1 MVAAPVAR
9 QLLSV
14 AAAILIVQLSAA
26 SPTTGIAASS
36 TKSHGCSDVSGR
48 TARLNSMVLA
58 SEYVGG
64 SLMPYTRATVTI
76 DGVPGLH
83 QGTGPEFVGSTEQ
96 LTGDKAAGS
105 DAFPLLLN
113 LSGLRCLCTYS
124 SVGAFSNC
132 SDFSTPEPPWPAA
145 DNCQWHLTSGG
156 QLVETDISN
165 QNFTCLDR
173 ATTSVSNPDQ
183 FWPKVSSVNNDF
195 GFDNTLFIK
204 YSYSAVQY
212 FNGSRHL
219 AFLAD
224 AIINS
229 LWPVRISVLRQQSEG
244 ERGGSGGQGRVLIYR
259 KYFGWSG
266 HCLHECRA
274 VYRAGSSYRTVEQSC
289 TELVSAQTEAHTA
302 SECVWTFAVDC
313 KPVLV
318 RADNRSLACTNR
330 QNEEEESTD
339 LAGTSPAN
347 PTTST
352 AYMEPETSTASIE
365 ATAHWPD
372 DNVTDFVTPSPSS
385 DWSNE
390 TQSYITLRLFGGGT
404 ALSPNLQLLF
414 ISKILVAMLAVYEYN
429 LFIDFAFI

>member
-1 MVAAPVAR
+1 
-9 QLLSV
+9 
-14 AAAILIVQLSAA
+14 
-26 SPTTGIAASS
+26 
-36 TKSHGCSDVSGR
+36 
-48 TARLNSMVLA
+48 
-58 SEYVGG
+58 
-64 SLMPYTRATVTI
+64 MPYTRATVTI

-83 QGTGPEFVGSTEQ
+83 QASGPEFLGSTQQ
-96 LTGDKAAGS
+96 LTGDNATGS
-105 DAFPLLLN
+105 DVFPLLLN
-113 LSGLRCLCTYS
+113 LTGLRCLCTYS

-132 SDFSTPEPPWPAA
+132 SDLSTPEAPWPAA

-173 ATTSVSNPDQ
+173 TTTFVSNPDQ
-183 FWPKVSSVNNDF
+183 FWPKVSSINNDF

-204 YSYSAVQY
+204 YSYSVVH
-212 FNGSRHL
+212 RHL

-224 AIINS
+224 AVINS
-229 LWPVRISVLRQQSEG
+229 LWPVRISVLR

-274 VYRAGSSYRTVEQSC
+274 VYRTGSSYRTVEQSC

-330 QNEEEESTD
+330 QNEEDESTD
-339 LAGTSPAN
+339 LAETSPAN

-365 ATAHWPD
+365 SSAHWPD
-372 DNVTDFVTPSPSS
+372 DNVTDFVTSSPSS
-385 DWSNE
+385 DLSNE

-404 ALSPNLQLLF
+404 ALSPNLQILF
-414 ISKILVAMLAVYEYN
+414 ISKIFVAMFAVYDN
-429 LFIDFAFI
+429 DLFIDFAFI